1 MATADISTS
10 ARPLGQERPPAAA
23 ARGPRSSAGGPGGKA
38 APIAMEIQS
47 RYRRADRLRIGA
59 PAPDFEL
66 VRLDSPGS
74 AERVRLSSFRG
85 ERPVVLFFGSYT

>member
-1 MATADISTS
+1 MLVPPD
-10 ARPLGQERPPAAA
+10 GQFFVTPYA
-23 ARGPRSSAGGPGGKA
+23 
-38 APIAMEIQS
+38 